1 MRYIAGT
8 LPRSFRGGVSSRR
21 SLEFYEN
28 SRSYVIYF
36 FDKKQTSHPILLL
49 HFYKLENRPLQT
61 LRLLFLLFT
70 NVGQPKKASCR
81 PPSNAPQNHKASS
94 SGASPPPHCRTC
106 PSQPQPPPT
115 AAPDMTVRG
124 GSTDPE
130 HETVP
135 STRGQKWNRPKTR
148 SHEANEA
155 RISGPCPGP
164 PLSLRPPLLLSLF
177 SLFSFFYFPR
187 PLISPPFPER
197 PGFGIFP
204 GPDPLPLRRDL
215 KGPCTR

>member
-28 SRSYVIYF
+28 SHSYVIYF

-164 PLSLRPPLLLSLF
+164 PLSLRPLFCSHSFLSFL
-177 SLFSFFYFPR
+177 SFTFHVPSF
-187 PLISPPFPER
+187 
-197 PGFGIFP
+197 
-204 GPDPLPLRRDL
+204 PLPFQSAPGLASSPVQTPSPS
-215 KGPCTR
+215 GGT